1 MEALAIDWSEALEK
15 ARDLGRDVLPFMPMY
30 MHLIASALLPIVCGS
45 FASLSRPSSAAK
57 PTKKSSTKTALD
69 DEDDEDE
76 EIQKMEGLTPSDAIV
91 FPLTAGAV
99 LAGLYYLI
107 QRYGAVVINL
117 ILGWYFALVGV
128 YSVSLFIND
137 ALAIAWD
144 FILPDFYS
152 DQGKLWRV
160 RTTERRVE
168 KLDDPKVIR
177 LSPLPGMLG
186 RLLLPKILQDFLWR
200 QREALKTK
208 YLVKC
213 NAKKIIDF
221 EATLTRHN
229 VFSAIL
235 GAVVVVA
242 ANTVIQAWYLT
253 NLQGFAVSYGALQLM
268 SPTSFSTGSLIL
280 SALFFY
286 DIWAVFATPLMV
298 TVAENLDVPI
308 KLVFPRPD
316 DALSFSMLGLGDI
329 VIPGIM
335 IAMALRFDLYM
346 FYLKKQKPATES
358 KDAAHDEKVDQ
369 QSLGKAPYVPVTGHW
384 GTRLHTRGVSPEAIP
399 QRYKSTFP
407 KTYFTASLF
416 GYVIGMINTLV
427 AMNISNHPQPAL
439 LYLVP
444 CVLTSLWATSFARGE
459 FKMMTEFSEG
469 IDLELDDALKQS
481 ESKAASETKSESGQ
495 SQDWWS
501 WLTGKTPQ
509 TKSGEASSKTTAAQ
523 DNSNSS
529 KFEENSTTGLSDQK
543 TDSGSEATKKSAK
556 DDTLFSFTVSL
567 ARL

>member
-1 MEALAIDWSEALEK
+1 MEMTTVNWSKILDR
-15 ARDLGRDVLPFMPMY
+15 ARDVGIDALPFLPMY
-30 MHLIASALLPIVCGS
+30 LHLIASALLPIICGS

-57 PTKKSSTKTALD
+57 PTKKSTTRD
-69 DEDDEDE
+69 NEDQEEDEHDE

-99 LAGLYYLI
+99 LAGLYFLI

-144 FILPDFYS
+144 LVLPDFYT
-152 DQGKLWRV
+152 DQGSLWRV
-160 RTTERRVE
+160 RTVERKVE
-168 KLDDPKVIR
+168 KSDDTNESR

-186 RLLLPKILQDFLWR
+186 RLPTPKILRNFLWR
-200 QREALKTK
+200 QRDALKTK

-213 NAKKIIDF
+213 NAKKTIDF
-221 EATLTRHN
+221 KATVTRHN
-229 VFSAIL
+229 IFCAIL

-242 ANTVIQAWYLT
+242 ANTVVKAWYLT

-286 DIWAVFATPLMV
+286 DIYAVFFTPFMV
-298 TVAENLDVPI
+298 TVAKNLDVPI

-316 DALSFSMLGLGDI
+316 DAFSFSMLGLGDI

-335 IAMALRFDLYM
+335 IAMALRFDLYV
-346 FYLKKQKPATES
+346 FYLKKQQPTTQYKSTN
-358 KDAAHDEKVDQ
+358 DEKTDD

-384 GTRLHTRGVSPEAIP
+384 GTRLYTRGVLSESLPL
-399 QRYKSTFP
+399 RYRSSFSKV
-407 KTYFTASLF
+407 YFTASLF
-416 GYVIGMINTLV
+416 GYVVGMIATLV

-444 CVLTSLWATSFARGE
+444 GVLASLWTTSLARGE
-459 FKMMTEFSEG
+459 LKMMWEFSEG
-469 IDLELDDALKQS
+469 IDLETDDASKQS
-481 ESKAASETKSESGQ
+481 ESKATPEDKSASAK
-495 SQDWWS
+495 DLNWWS
-501 WLTGKTPQ
+501 WLTGEAADSKSAKTQKKLATTKDKDSSAKDPQ
-509 TKSGEASSKTTAAQ
+509 A
-523 DNSNSS
+523 
-529 KFEENSTTGLSDQK
+529 DQK
-543 TDSGSEATKKSAK
+543 PNSDRETTQKSAK
-556 DDTLFSFTVSL
+556 DEHVFSFTVTL
-567 ARL
+567 ARP